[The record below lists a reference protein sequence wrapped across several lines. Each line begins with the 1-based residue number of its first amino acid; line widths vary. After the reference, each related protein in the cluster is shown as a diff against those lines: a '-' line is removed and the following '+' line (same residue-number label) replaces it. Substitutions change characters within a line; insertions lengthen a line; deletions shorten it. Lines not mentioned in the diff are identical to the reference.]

1 MQKYVDDQRPN
12 WEKFG
17 CTILSDGWTGPTR
30 LSIINIMVYCAGTT
44 VFLKS
49 IDASNNIKSGDY
61 IYGILK
67 DAMNEVG
74 KHNVIQIVTDN
85 RSNYKKAGQKLM
97 KRYNLYLKF
106 VILISNLSY

>member
-1 MQKYVDDQRPN
+1 MKKYVDGQRPN

-17 CTILSDGWTGPTR
+17 CTILSDGWTGTTR

-49 IDASNNIKSGDY
+49 IDASNKIKSGEY

-74 KHNVIQIVTDN
+74 KSNVIQIVTDN
-85 RSNYKKAGQKLM
+85 GSNYKRLD
-97 KRYNLYLKF
+97 KR
-106 VILISNLSY
+106 